1 MFHFDR
7 NRATIFVDIKPMPK
21 YLKLKSLFCCC
32 HSKNRLLIN
41 SNGNFYS
48 AMYSSGFDR
57 HTSKNN
63 QRINY
68 YKFVVTIYILQW
80 HYTRF
85 QNYAT
90 LRENRLRSNV
100 SFMSYLLLKIANVNK
115 RDFILYLSKET
126 NIEANEGRF
135 TNENKLQTF
144 SSEIYIMNH
153 FQTRKKNNL
162 VDLNYI

>member
-1 MFHFDR
+1 MLVTSLSTR
-7 NRATIFVDIKPMPK
+7 NVMARRKLAVKLPTAEGRARGPLPILT
-21 YLKLKSLFCCC
+21 
-32 HSKNRLLIN
+32 R
-41 SNGNFYS
+41 
-48 AMYSSGFDR
+48 
-57 HTSKNN
+57 
-63 QRINY
+63 QRAI
-68 YKFVVTIYILQW
+68 
-80 HYTRF
+80 YTRF

>member
-1 MFHFDR
+1 MLYNSYKRSNIIGYNHVIYVICKCIKGLPHYQGDKQEFD
-7 NRATIFVDIKPMPK
+7 VSSEGP
-21 YLKLKSLFCCC
+21 
-32 HSKNRLLIN
+32 
-41 SNGNFYS
+41 
-48 AMYSSGFDR
+48 SSGIC
-57 HTSKNN
+57 T
-63 QRINY
+63 
-68 YKFVVTIYILQW
+68 VVYPLPTLATV
-80 HYTRF
+80 YTRF

-100 SFMSYLLLKIANVNK
+100 SFMSYLLLKIANINK

-126 NIEANEGRF
+126 NIKANEGRF

-144 SSEIYIMNH
+144 SSETYIMNH